1 MLERMNQTNDTV
13 VSANKEKLLSLFHE
27 EDEIFIRSFIR
38 LRLSLRFEGC
48 YEELTDLIGV
58 IKGPEI
64 YCYACGEVIE
74 RVDRKTSTS
83 IVTRDT
89 TKHLESVHG
98 IRETVA

>member
-27 EDEIFIRSFIR
+27 GDEIFIRSFIR

>member
-1 MLERMNQTNDTV
+1 MSRPG
-13 VSANKEKLLSLFHE
+13 EKLVSSNKQTLLSMFHE
-27 EDEIFIRSFIR
+27 DQEIFARRFIR
-38 LRLSLRFEGC
+38 ERLSFCFQDRFE
-48 YEELTDLIGV
+48 ELSDLIGV

-64 YCYACGEVIE
+64 YCYAYGEVIE

-98 IRETVA
+98 IFQTVA

>member
-1 MLERMNQTNDTV
+1 MPEQMSQLDHTA
-13 VSANKEKLLSLFHE
+13 VSANKEKLLSVFQEKE
-27 EDEIFIRSFIR
+27 EMFTRRFIREI
-38 LRLSLRFEGC
+38 LSLRFEGC
-48 YEELTDLIGV
+48 YEEAANLIGV